1 MKKFLQ
7 QTYHL
12 WLFAILITLVG
23 CKKDELSLYG
33 ESFEL
38 NNPELTAALKAK
50 GFSFEGNAIVIDDK
64 LWNLTSL
71 DLSGAGLKSVAGITI
86 FKNLQQVN
94 LSNNALGKVF
104 DC

>member
-7 QTYHL
+7 QASQV
-12 WLFAILITLVG
+12 WLFAILLTLVG

-33 ESFEL
+33 KSFAL

-50 GFSFEGNAIVIDDK
+50 GFSFEGNDIVIDDK
-64 LWNLTSL
+64 LWELTSL

-94 LSNNALGKVF
+94 APLPIK
-104 DC
+104 